1 VQIKNLGDMR
11 YFMLIVLVG
20 LLGSSACEGDDPIGL
35 TVLDNKALAEMEI
48 AYQGA
53 QDAISRLK
61 EAIEHD
67 EENDVITSFDSLFH
81 LHYESF
87 MKYNEEFSHSLQ
99 SDHFHDSDHGIHLNS
114 NENHSDDDGHDE
126 EENNDDSHGEDG
138 NNDEGHDDENND
150 EGEDHD
156 EDGGHHNSNEHHAE
170 DHEDMDQLMEEHDL
184 LNVH

>member
-48 AYQGA
+48 AYLGA

-67 EENDVITSFDSLFH
+67 ESNDVITSFDSLFH

-99 SDHFHDSDHGIHLNS
+99 SDHFHDIDHGIHLNS
-114 NENHSDDDGHDE
+114 NENQIDDDHDE
-126 EENNDDSHGEDG
+126 GESNDDNHGEDG
-138 NNDEGHDDENND
+138 NNDEGHDDENNN
-150 EGEDHD
+150 EGEDYS
-156 EDGGHHNSNEHHAE
+156 EGGGHHNSSEHHAE
-170 DHEDMDQLMEEHDL
+170 DHEDMDQLMGEHDL
-184 LNVH
+184 LNIH